1 MRNEDA
7 VKFHMTGKEKI
18 ARATV
23 IGDLRSSAKKR
34 TRNAI
39 ARTA

>member
-7 VKFHMTGKEKI
+7 VKFHMTGKEEI

-23 IGDLRSSAKKR
+23 IGDLRRK
-34 TRNAI
+34 
-39 ARTA
+39 

>member
-23 IGDLRSSAKKR
+23 IGDLSQKR